1 LAILKTNLLP
11 IVLGILNA
19 VLIAIILISVFTGWR
34 M

>member
-1 LAILKTNLLP
+1 MKKNILP
-11 IVLGILNA
+11 AVLGILNA